1 MQSTQHQEPELEY
14 HPEPSH
20 SGATWLNGITWAIMA
35 GCFLLALA
43 SSGYE
48 ALVPIL
54 ILALVA
60 GAGAAA
66 NLLMC
71 LWCFA
76 TGRGRQTGPYLLG
89 FLPLA
94 AIAWWV
100 LNEFSHIGKIGG

>member
-1 MQSTQHQEPELEY
+1 MQSNQYPEPEPEY
-14 HPEPSH
+14 YPEPSH
-20 SGATWLNGITWAIMA
+20 RGASWLNGITWAIMA

-54 ILALVA
+54 ILALAA
-60 GAGAAA
+60 GVGAAA

-71 LWCFA
+71 LWCCA
-76 TGRGRQTGPYLLG
+76 TGRGQQAGPYLLG

-100 LNEFSHIGKIGG
+100 ISEFSHIGKIGG